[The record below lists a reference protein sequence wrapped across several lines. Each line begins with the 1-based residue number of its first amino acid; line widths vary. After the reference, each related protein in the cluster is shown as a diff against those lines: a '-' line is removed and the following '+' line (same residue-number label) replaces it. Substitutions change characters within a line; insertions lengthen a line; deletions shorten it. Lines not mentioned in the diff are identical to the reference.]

1 MKSKNKKILES
12 YDLSN
17 VNEKEIDLNILKSM
31 LGEVVTSGIK
41 FTDTDN
47 ISNSEINR
55 LAQIFPTY
63 FQK

>member
-47 ISNSEINR
+47 ISNSELNR